1 LTHSDVEQFLQF
13 RWWAAEDWSGLAATL
28 GPPLA
33 RAFVLAIITWY
44 AAGIARASFERA
56 TRRTG
61 ADASL
66 RLLIGR
72 LVYLAVVALGVVTI
86 LDVFGVPLSALVTI
100 VGVIGLGISLALQD
114 ILKNFFAGTYLLF
127 ERPFRIGD
135 EISVKDHRGI
145 VETVG
150 IRTTTLRTAD
160 NVQVLIPNAM
170 VFSDVV
176 LNRTYERPR
185 DATPTEETDSPTTDV
200 ASPSSQRADRQ
211 LAGGSTAPASFG
223 VALPVLPDIGAAASV
238 ARESVGFLWG
248 QVARCLPTRFRL

>member
-1 LTHSDVEQFLQF
+1 VEQILRF

-28 GPPLA
+28 GPPLG
-33 RAFVLAIITWY
+33 RAFVVALVTLY
-44 AAGIARASFERA
+44 VAGLARASFERA

-72 LVYLAVVALGVVTI
+72 LVYLAVLALGIVTI
-86 LDVFGVPLSALVTI
+86 LDAFGVPLSALVTI

-185 DATPTEETDSPTTDV
+185 DAAPAEEAVSPAPAVAPTP
-200 ASPSSQRADRQ
+200 ARAVERRP
-211 LAGGSTAPASFG
+211 AGGPTASASFR
-223 VALPVLPDIGAAASV
+223 VPLPGLPDVGAAAAL
-238 ARESVGFLWG
+238 ARDGVGSLWG
-248 QVARCLPTRFRL
+248 QVARCLPARFRV

>member
-1 LTHSDVEQFLQF
+1 MEQFVQF

-33 RAFVLAIITWY
+33 RAFILAIVTWY

-72 LVYLAVVALGVVTI
+72 LVYLAVLALGIVTV

-185 DATPTEETDSPTTDV
+185 DPTPTEDADSSTAEV
-200 ASPSSQRADRQ
+200 VSPAPQPAAGRP
-211 LAGGSTAPASFG
+211 AGGSTAPAPFSA
-223 VALPVLPDIGAAASV
+223 ALPVIPDLGAAASL
-238 ARESVGFLWG
+238 ARESVGSLWG
-248 QVARCLPTRFRL
+248 QVARCLPTRFRV